1 MKPSAF
7 TRNRQLTLP
16 RLLIAMINLLNKS
29 LAVELYRYFKNL
41 GKKAVTKQAFS
52 FAREN
57 LNPQVFE
64 SLNEIFVNSY
74 YKNVTNCK
82 THKGYIVAACD
93 ATGISLPKTKEFVKN
108 FGCVKNQLGESESPN
123 ANSSIIFDIYNDIIL
138 SSTVGP
144 HRTSER
150 SMALHHIEK
159 LRSISALQNKKLI
172 LLFDRGYPSMELIG
186 KLMANGIHFIVRS
199 NTRWLKE
206 AKIAG
211 EYKEYDKVKNILITN
226 NMQKKKEWL
235 KEYANTKGNLF
246 SLRFVGSRYKD
257 GQVGIFVTDLPDSEF
272 SREAIV
278 SLYGKRWNIETHFRF
293 EKYSLELENVAS
305 KTSIRFLQEYYA
317 KILTFNLASLLIQ
330 EAQEEYDQS
339 IQNKKV
345 KTKYDY
351 KITRNIA
358 IGILKG
364 ELPRLLSGT
373 EPMNSVFDEMK
384 AVLIKHR
391 LPVTP
396 NRTFNRKHKVRKRK
410 FEIYYGRV
418 S

>member
-1 MKPSAF
+1 M
-7 TRNRQLTLP
+7 
-16 RLLIAMINLLNKS
+16 
-29 LAVELYRYFKNL
+29 
-41 GKKAVTKQAFS
+41 
-52 FAREN
+52 
-57 LNPQVFE
+57 
-64 SLNEIFVNSY
+64 
-74 YKNVTNCK
+74 
-82 THKGYIVAACD
+82 
-93 ATGISLPKTKEFVKN
+93 
-108 FGCVKNQLGESESPN
+108 
-123 ANSSIIFDIYNDIIL
+123 
-138 SSTVGP
+138 
-144 HRTSER
+144 
-150 SMALHHIEK
+150 
-159 LRSISALQNKKLI
+159 
-172 LLFDRGYPSMELIG
+172 
-186 KLMANGIHFIVRS
+186 
-199 NTRWLKE
+199 
-206 AKIAG
+206 
-211 EYKEYDKVKNILITN
+211 
-226 NMQKKKEWL
+226 
-235 KEYANTKGNLF
+235 
-246 SLRFVGSRYKD
+246 
-257 GQVGIFVTDLPDSEF
+257 FVTDLPDSEF

-373 EPMNSVFDEMK
+373 EPMNFVFDEMK

-391 LPVTP
+391 LPVIP